1 MREENIYFHHFYRIE
16 MFVKYLWWEVVLL
29 LNSREVFHATS
40 RIMMN
45 KYVNVFQSYCV
56 SDDLL
61 ITSDT
66 EVMLRQKSMYAEE
79 KEMYINNAECTKR

>member
-1 MREENIYFHHFYRIE
+1 
-16 MFVKYLWWEVVLL
+16 
-29 LNSREVFHATS
+29 
-40 RIMMN
+40 MMN

-79 KEMYINNAECTKR
+79 KEMYINNAECTKQ

>member
-1 MREENIYFHHFYRIE
+1 MGGCPFTPQ
-16 MFVKYLWWEVVLL
+16 KG
-29 LNSREVFHATS
+29 SFHASS

-45 KYVNVFQSYCV
+45 KYVNVFQSYFV

-66 EVMLRQKSMYAEE
+66 EVMLRQKVCVPRR
-79 KEMYINNAECTKR
+79 KECI

>member
-1 MREENIYFHHFYRIE
+1 MREENIYFHYVYRIE

-61 ITSDT
+61 ITSDI
-66 EVMLRQKSMYAEE
+66 
-79 KEMYINNAECTKR
+79 EMFRSDVETKKYVCRGERNVYK